1 MLIMNIEA
9 LSSTGE
15 KEVLATA
22 IYLIKQTLN
31 DNSGT
36 FETSLKN
43 IYELFLHS
51 DDLLQTFEATSQFP
65 ASAVAIAAF
74 IANELAAYRLTTIP
88 IEISELNN
96 LLAFLNNYRLLTN
109 QNFTALQTTRRVC
122 SIPKMESTTICRR
135 AFCSWRT
142 G

>member
-1 MLIMNIEA
+1 MNIEA
-9 LSSTGE
+9 LSLTGE

-51 DDLLQTFEATSQFP
+51 DDVRRNKP
-65 ASAVAIAAF
+65 IP
-74 IANELAAYRLTTIP
+74 RL
-88 IEISELNN
+88 SGCD
-96 LLAFLNNYRLLTN
+96 
-109 QNFTALQTTRRVC
+109 C
-122 SIPKMESTTICRR
+122 SFYC
-135 AFCSWRT
+135 
-142 G
+142 